1 MLPFTE
7 HIGCIRLLFDFGLVV
22 LIWMVQLIIYPSF
35 MYFRKTDLL
44 SWHDIYTKRISI
56 VVIPLMFGQLF
67 LGIFQL
73 VQALNFYTL
82 VSMVLITAVW
92 VSTFA
97 QFVPMHHAISKGN
110 TDGLVLKRLVQRNR
124 LRTFIWSAIFILNAM
139 ALFS

>member
-67 LGIFQL
+67 LAIFQL
-73 VQALNFYTL
+73 VQAFNFYTL
-82 VSMVLITAVW
+82 ISMVLVTAVW

-97 QFVPMHHAISKGN
+97 QFVPMHHTISKGN
-110 TDGLVLKRLVQRNR
+110 VDGSLLQQLVRCNW
-124 LRTFIWSAIFILNAM
+124 LRTLLWTLIFLLNLI
-139 ALFS
+139 ALC